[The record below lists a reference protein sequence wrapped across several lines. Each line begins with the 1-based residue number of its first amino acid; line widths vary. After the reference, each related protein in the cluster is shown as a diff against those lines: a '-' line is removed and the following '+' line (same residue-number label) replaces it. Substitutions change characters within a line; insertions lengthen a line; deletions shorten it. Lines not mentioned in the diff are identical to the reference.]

1 MTLFDDF
8 MVRAV
13 VAGIG
18 VALVAGPLGC
28 FVVWRRMAYYG
39 DTLAHSA
46 LLGIAMGFL
55 LDVDLIAGVAV
66 VCVVIAIAV
75 GAMQRRGMLATDT
88 LLGIMAHSTLA
99 FGLVVMAFL
108 PNVRVDLLG
117 YLFGDILAVGIGDI
131 IWIYAGG
138 AAVLI
143 ATGLLWRRLLALTVH
158 EELAEVEGVN
168 VTAVRLTFMV
178 LLALVIA
185 VAMKVVGIMLIT
197 SLLIIPAATARRFT
211 RTPEQMAVG
220 AALIGCLAVLIG
232 LGASLTYDTPSGPS
246 VVAAAFI
253 LFLIS
258 RLPGLGRA
266 AV

>member
-1 MTLFDDF
+1 MTLLDDF

-39 DTLAHSA
+39 DTLAHAA
-46 LLGIAMGFL
+46 LLGIALGFL
-55 LDVDLIAGVAV
+55 LEFDLIAGVAV
-66 VCVVIAIAV
+66 VCVVVALVV
-75 GAMQRRGMLATDT
+75 GAMQRRGMLSTDT

-108 PNVRVDLLG
+108 PSVRVDLLA
-117 YLFGDILAVGIGDI
+117 YLFGDILSVGINDI

-138 AAVLI
+138 AVVLVV
-143 ATGLLWRRLLALTVH
+143 AGLLWRRLLALTVH

-168 VTAVRLTFMV
+168 VPAVRLTFMV

-185 VAMKVVGIMLIT
+185 VAMKVVGVLLIT

-220 AALIGCLAVLIG
+220 AAVIGCLAVLIG
-232 LGASLTYDTPSGPS
+232 LGASLTSDTPSGPS

-266 AV
+266 AA

>member
-1 MTLFDDF
+1 MNLFDDF

-18 VALVAGPLGC
+18 IALVAGPLGC

-39 DTLAHSA
+39 DTLAHAA
-46 LLGIAMGFL
+46 LLGIALGFL
-55 LDVDLIAGVAV
+55 LEVDVIAGVTV
-66 VCVVIAIAV
+66 VCVVVALVV
-75 GAMQRRGMLATDT
+75 GAMQRRGVLATDT

-99 FGLVVMAFL
+99 FGLVVLAFL
-108 PNVRVDLLG
+108 PNVRVDLLA
-117 YLFGDILAVGIGDI
+117 YLFGDILSVGVSDI
-131 IWIYAGG
+131 AWIYGGG
-138 AAVLI
+138 AVVLVVAAV
-143 ATGLLWRRLLALTVH
+143 LWRRLLSITVH
-158 EELAEVEGVN
+158 EEMAEVEGIN
-168 VTAVRLTFMV
+168 VAAVRLTFMV

-185 VAMKVVGIMLIT
+185 VAMKVVGILLIT
-197 SLLIIPAATARRFT
+197 SLLIIPAATARRFV

-220 AALIGCLAVLIG
+220 AAVIGCLAVLIG

-266 AV
+266 AA